1 MNNDFLKN
9 FDVDDTRSSLG
20 LAKIDIKKY
29 LRLIWKKKFWIFL
42 IGILLTAPWLVVASF
57 LLKKIDYT
65 SSSVIRFNDPRGVS
79 AVTDF
84 TIMNTFSKLAVLK
97 TRSFLGRVVD
107 SLHYNLIFKSNDIN
121 PSKFVHTFEILP
133 DAKFGNYE
141 IAKELNSLVVT
152 YSNDKEEIEDEVV
165 KKIPITS
172 DSTILL
178 EGNGLRIGF
187 DREILLGFEVTEFSL
202 VPTDNAISMLIE
214 NLNTQLDV
222 SHTILTISYKDK
234 NPEYSALVVNT
245 ISDLF
250 VQQLLDYKRMQ
261 TTSILTPLEEQLE
274 AARKELDSAEEE
286 MKTFRKAYPL
296 VFLETDRK
304 RMVSQYADLEG
315 EIDANNK
322 NIYEINQLLERMQQG
337 IAGQDKSFIIRDILS
352 FLQAENLPGASSLI
366 QQYDQ
371 LVGQKQRLIQ
381 QNYPLEHPQV
391 IDANNKIREMEDQ
404 ITQKAIQYRNQTKG
418 DIDVAKSDINSLYNN
433 LKNLPRNELRL
444 AELERNLQIKDKIVS
459 TLMTRIDEAKINDA
473 AIIPDAYIID
483 RAFPPIISGLLFLKI
498 RLYGIGPLL
507 GIIIGIIFFVLLDV
521 LDNSVKSSKDVEKKL
536 RLPILASI
544 PVIGNLKEVPEYGPL
559 DKKFDR
565 KLITSDYS
573 PNLASESFRFLR
585 TKLNIM
591 NDKSHKAFIVV
602 SLNPGEGKS
611 LAASNLAITFAQQ
624 KFPTLLVDCDLRRG
638 VLHNSFAGK
647 KAPGLTDLLMGDS
660 DINISGAKKIIQ
672 QTHIP
677 NLSLLSSGKQIP
689 NPSELL
695 GSSRMQNFYK
705 KLKRPYKVIIFDTP
719 PIEFLPDAFVLN
731 TFIHSLILVVRY
743 GKTNLNRMND
753 VISDFDSVK
762 KDFLG
767 VIVNASPLEHE
778 KKYYSYSYYKY

>member
-20 LAKIDIKKY
+20 LAKMDIKKY

-42 IGILLTAPWLVVASF
+42 IAIFLTAPWLVVASF

-107 SLHYNLIFKSNDIN
+107 SLHYNLIFKSHDIN
-121 PSKFVHTFEILP
+121 PSKFVHSFEILP

-187 DREILLGFEVTEFSL
+187 DREILLGFDVTEFSL

-261 TTSILTPLEEQLE
+261 TTSILTPLEEQLQ

-286 MKTFRKAYPL
+286 IKTFRKAYPL

-322 NIYEINQLLERMQQG
+322 NIYEINQLLEKMQQG

-483 RAFPPIISGLLFLKI
+483 RAFPPIITSLLFLKI

-544 PVIGNLKEVPEYGPL
+544 PIIGNLKEVPENGPL

-660 DINISGAKKIIQ
+660 DINISDAKKIIQ

-695 GSSRMQNFYK
+695 GSLRMQNFYK

-719 PIEFLPDAFVLN
+719 PIEFIPDAFVLN

-767 VIVNASPLEHE
+767 VVVNASPLEHE